1 VRQNEEARREQMA
14 EDVIAVNQKELQAAN
29 LAIDQT
35 IAALENG
42 EIAPRE
48 LPKALRDLKLSFGIG
63 TDKANVLM
71 DRPTATVEHKVNMPE
86 IDAAIAA
93 LLGRGAVVDA
103 EVVEPAELAEGDAT

>member
-1 VRQNEEARREQMA
+1 LKGSGSTEPPPA
-14 EDVIAVNQKELQAAN
+14 NQKELHAAN

-35 IAALENG
+35 IAALEKG

-71 DRPTATVEHKVNMPE
+71 DRATAAVEHTVNMPQ

-103 EVVEPAELAEGDAT
+103 EVVEPAELAEGDAA